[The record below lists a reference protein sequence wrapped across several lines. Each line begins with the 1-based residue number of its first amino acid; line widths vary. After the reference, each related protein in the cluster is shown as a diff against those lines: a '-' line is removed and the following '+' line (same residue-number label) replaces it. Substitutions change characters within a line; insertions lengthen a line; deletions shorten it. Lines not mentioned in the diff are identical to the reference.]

1 MSNNDIL
8 NKTIE
13 ELSNGLIKKEFS
25 SLELTQACLDNIEK
39 HQKTLNCFITITG
52 ELALEAAKK
61 ADVLL
66 GKKDR
71 PIPLLA
77 GIPIVHKD
85 IFCTKNIKTSC
96 ASKMLDNFISPY
108 DATVVSRLKE
118 QSMIMIGKA
127 NMDEFAMGASN
138 ETSYYGPVANPWD
151 LNKVAGGS
159 SGGSAA
165 CVAARLIPAA
175 TGTDTG
181 GSIRQ
186 PAAFCGITGLKPT
199 YGRVSR
205 YGLIAFASSLD
216 QAGPMAKTAK
226 DCALLLQYMAGFDAK
241 DSTSIDIEVPNYTQ
255 NIDNNLAGLKIGYP
269 QQFFDDSLD
278 PQIAKL
284 IHKAIEEYKKLGCI
298 IKPINLPN
306 AKLAIPTYYIVAP
319 AECSSNLARY
329 DGIRFG
335 YRYNNPTNLDDLYKK
350 SRGIGFGKEVKRRIL
365 IGTYVLSSGY
375 YDAYYLKAQKI
386 RHLIANDFSEAFK
399 EVDLILTPTTP
410 EIAFGFGEKSTD
422 PVKMYLS
429 DLYSCNVNL
438 AGLPAIS
445 IPVGF
450 TNKLPVGMQ
459 LIGNY
464 WQESLILNC
473 AHKYQQITDWHN
485 KIPGTII

>member
-39 HQKTLNCFITITG
+39 YQKTLNCFITITG

-108 DATVVSRLKE
+108 DATIVSKLKE

-241 DSTSIDIEVPNYTQ
+241 DSTSIDIDVPNYTQ
-255 NIDNNLAGLKIGYP
+255 NIDNKLAGLKIGYP

>member
-1 MSNNDIL
+1 
-8 NKTIE
+8 
-13 ELSNGLIKKEFS
+13 
-25 SLELTQACLDNIEK
+25 
-39 HQKTLNCFITITG
+39 
-52 ELALEAAKK
+52 
-61 ADVLL
+61 
-66 GKKDR
+66 
-71 PIPLLA
+71 
-77 GIPIVHKD
+77 
-85 IFCTKNIKTSC
+85 
-96 ASKMLDNFISPY
+96 
-108 DATVVSRLKE
+108 
-118 QSMIMIGKA
+118 
-127 NMDEFAMGASN
+127 
-138 ETSYYGPVANPWD
+138 
-151 LNKVAGGS
+151 
-159 SGGSAA
+159 
-165 CVAARLIPAA
+165 
-175 TGTDTG
+175 
-181 GSIRQ
+181 
-186 PAAFCGITGLKPT
+186 
-199 YGRVSR
+199 
-205 YGLIAFASSLD
+205 
-216 QAGPMAKTAK
+216 MAKTAK

-473 AHKYQQITDWHN
+473 AHKYQQITDWHT
-485 KIPGTII
+485 KTPGTII